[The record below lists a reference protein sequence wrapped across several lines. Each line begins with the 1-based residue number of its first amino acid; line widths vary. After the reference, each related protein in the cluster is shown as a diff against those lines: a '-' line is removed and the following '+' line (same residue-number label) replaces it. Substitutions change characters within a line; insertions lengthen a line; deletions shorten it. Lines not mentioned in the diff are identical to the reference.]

1 MSKAPKKSPL
11 PNPGGFEEAP
21 QASFEGSPLSSNVS
35 DWANELQRM
44 AEAETIET
52 RHDVASKAGK
62 HRKKVEIAAQ
72 KAKQDKAGKDT
83 VGASRSARGTSM
95 GGTSDP
101 KARAAAGLNPVS
113 GMNTSL
119 EDAEALASGSVTA
132 TVEAL
137 SALIE
142 SGNPLFKD
150 GKLWTP
156 HRPARPEKSEGGIA
170 IRMQSDFEPAGD
182 QPTAIKDLVEG
193 LSNGDRSQV
202 LLGVTGSGKTFTMAK
217 VIEATQRPAVILAP
231 NKTLAAQLYSE
242 FKNFFPDNA
251 VEYFVSYYDYYQPE
265 AYVPRSDTFIEKE
278 SSINEQIDRMRHSA
292 TRSLIE
298 RDDVIIVA
306 SVSCIYGIGSVETYT
321 AMTFQMTVGDRLDQ
335 RQLLADL
342 VAQQYKRRDMDFQ
355 RGSFRV
361 RGDTIEI
368 FPAHLEDAAWR
379 ISMFGDEIDG
389 ITEFDP
395 LTGQKTDDLKSVKI
409 YANSH
414 YVTPRPTLNQAIKS
428 IKEELKL
435 RLAELEKGG
444 RLLEAQRLEQR
455 TRYDI
460 EMLEATGSCAGI
472 ENYSRYLTGRS
483 PGEPPP
489 TLFEYIPDNAL
500 LFIDESHVSVSQIG
514 GMYRGDFRR
523 KATLAEY
530 GFRLPSCMDNRPLRF
545 EEWDAMRPD
554 TIAVSAT
561 PAAWELEQSGGVF
574 AEQVIRPTG
583 LIDPPVEVR
592 SAKTQVDDVLGEIR
606 ETAAAGYRTLV
617 TVLTKRMAEDL
628 TEYLHEQGIRVR
640 YMHSDIDTL
649 ERIEIIRD
657 LRLGAFDV
665 LVGINLL
672 REGLDIPECGFVA
685 ILDADK
691 EGFLRSET
699 SLVQTIGRAA
709 RNVDGKVILYADQ
722 ITGSMKRAMEETA
735 RRREKQVAYNEAHG
749 ITPESVK
756 ARISDILD
764 SVYEK
769 DHVRADIGI
778 RGVKGGITD
787 MVGNNLAAHLE
798 ALEKQMRNAAADLD
812 FETAARL
819 RDEIKRLKAAELAV
833 MDDPMARQEARA
845 MEGSG
850 KSTGSKKKGAASSTD
865 SLPLVGRVGEGKTPS
880 SETVAST
887 PPGPSGHPPHKG
899 EGNSL
904 FAKPSL
910 DDMGPGT
917 DMTRPARKPP
927 APGET
932 PASTNFRRP
941 TLEDIGHNIAV
952 PARPETSLFRK
963 NSLDEMT
970 VGRTEKPLNTTGK
983 LPEKPKAGP
992 GKRIAPLLEF
1002 QPEKHDPAAGA
1013 KPFIRA
1019 KPGAG
1024 SYEDAGDM
1032 KRQKK
1037 TKGKTGRPGQ

>member
-1 MSKAPKKSPL
+1 MAKSPKKSPA
-11 PNPGGFEEAP
+11 PNGFEEAP
-21 QASFEGSPLSSNVS
+21 QSSFEGAPLSGSVA
-35 DWANELQRM
+35 DWVKQLEAD
-44 AEAETIET
+44 AEASGVETQRQI
-52 RHDVASKAGK
+52 ASKAGK
-62 HRKKVEIAAQ
+62 HRKKVEIAART
-72 KAKQDKAGKDT
+72 KTSDGG
-83 VGASRSARGTSM
+83 VSASKSARGTSM
-95 GGTSDP
+95 GGSTDP
-101 KARAAAGLNPVS
+101 KTRAAAGLNPVS
-113 GMNTSL
+113 GMDTTLEEASSL
-119 EDAEALASGSVTA
+119 QAGTAVTA

-142 SGNPLFKD
+142 SGNPLHKN
-150 GKLWTP
+150 GKIWTP
-156 HRPARPEKSEGGIA
+156 HRPARPDKSEGGIA
-170 IRMQSDFEPAGD
+170 IRMQSDYEPAGD
-182 QPTAIKDLVEG
+182 QPTAIRDLVEG
-193 LSNGDRSQV
+193 LENGDRSQV

-265 AYVPRSDTFIEKE
+265 AYVPRSDTYIEKE

-292 TRSLIE
+292 TRSLLE
-298 RDDVIIVA
+298 RDDCIIVA

-321 AMTFQMTVGDRLDQ
+321 AMTFQMSVGDRLDQ

-342 VAQQYKRRDMDFQ
+342 VAQQYKRRDMDFT

-361 RGDTIEI
+361 RGDTIEL

-379 ISMFGDEIDG
+379 ISMFGDEIDA

-395 LTGQKTDDLKSVKI
+395 LTGQKVGDLKSVKI

-414 YVTPRPTLNQAIKS
+414 YVTPRPTLNGAIKS
-428 IKEELKL
+428 IKEELRL
-435 RLAELEKGG
+435 RLAELEKAG

-460 EMLEATGSCAGI
+460 EMLEATGSCQGI
-472 ENYSRYLTGRS
+472 ENYSRYLTGRD
-483 PGEPPP
+483 PGDPPP

-500 LFIDESHVSVSQIG
+500 VFIDESHVTVPQIG

-561 PAAWELEQSGGVF
+561 PGSWEMEQSGGVF

-592 SAKTQVDDVLGEIR
+592 SARTQVDDVLGEIR
-606 ETAAAGYRTLV
+606 ETAAKGYRTLC

-628 TEYLHEQGIRVR
+628 TEYLHEQGVRVR

-649 ERIEIIRD
+649 ERIEILRD

-699 SLVQTIGRAA
+699 SLIQTIGRAA

-722 ITGSMKRAMEETA
+722 VTGSMKRAMEETG
-735 RRREKQVAYNEAHG
+735 RRREKQMIYNQEHG

-764 SVYEK
+764 SVYER
-769 DHVRADIGI
+769 DHVRADIS
-778 RGVKGGITD
+778 GVSGKGFADGGNL
-787 MVGNNLAAHLE
+787 VGNNLQTHLN
-798 ALEKQMRNAAADLD
+798 ALEKSMRDAAADLD
-812 FETAARL
+812 FEKAARL

-833 MDDPMARQEARA
+833 MDDPMAREEARHQ
-845 MEGSG
+845 EGGKRSG
-850 KSTGSKKKGAASSTD
+850 RANRE
-865 SLPLVGRVGEGKTPS
+865 SLPPAGEKVPGRADEGATPS
-880 SETVAST
+880 YFSR
-887 PPGPSGHPPHKG
+887 
-899 EGNSL
+899 
-904 FAKPSL
+904 PSL

-917 DMTRPARKPP
+917 DTTTPLFRKP
-927 APGET
+927 ALDEMGRDIAE
-932 PASTNFRRP
+932 P
-941 TLEDIGHNIAV
+941 TKK
-952 PARPETSLFRK
+952 TLFRK
-963 NSLDEMT
+963 NDLDEMT
-970 VGRTEKPLNTTGK
+970 VGRTEKPVTGA
-983 LPEKPKAGP
+983 LPEKPDGEARYA
-992 GKRIAPLLEF
+992 KRSNRSSESIAATNARSASEGQKGTKRFSPLLEG
-1002 QPEKHDPAAGA
+1002 QPERDDVRPVVRGKTGV
-1013 KPFIRA
+1013 
-1019 KPGAG
+1019 G
-1024 SYEDAGDM
+1024 SYEDPGEQ
-1032 KRQKK
+1032 KRKGR
-1037 TKGKTGRPGQ
+1037 TKGKTGRPGK